1 MTQEGSNAAPDE
13 LPVARQLSELRERLD
28 YVARKSGEAANHVLN
43 AVEQAKAEQERIGA
57 ALREL
62 RGTAAGSALQTAVDR
77 AAAMI
82 ESSSSRAN
90 DQLTDIL
97 LAQGYHDLISQ
108 VLAKAGHLVRQ
119 LEAQLTGHPQDTSS
133 EPVGGGQA
141 SGDLAGPVMDGSR
154 DDVLT
159 DQDEVDALLAK
170 TGF

>member
-1 MTQEGSNAAPDE
+1 MTQQGLSAAPAE
-13 LPVARQLSELRERLD
+13 SQVARQLSELRERLD

-43 AVEQAKAEQERIGA
+43 AVELAKAEQQRIGS
-57 ALREL
+57 ALGEL
-62 RGTAAGSALQTAVDR
+62 RGAAAGSAPQAAVER
-77 AAAMI
+77 AAAVI

-108 VLAKAGHLVRQ
+108 VLAKAGLLVRQ
-119 LEAQLTGHPQDTSS
+119 LETQWTRHPDHTP
-133 EPVGGGQA
+133 EAPVGGGQA
-141 SGDLAGPVMDGSR
+141 SGALAGPVMDDSR

-159 DQDEVDALLAK
+159 DQNEVDALLAK

>member
-1 MTQEGSNAAPDE
+1 MTQEGSNAAPEE

-82 ESSSSRAN
+82 ESSNSRAN

-119 LEAQLTGHPQDTSS
+119 
-133 EPVGGGQA
+133 
-141 SGDLAGPVMDGSR
+141 R
-154 DDVLT
+154 
-159 DQDEVDALLAK
+159 
-170 TGF
+170 

>member
-1 MTQEGSNAAPDE
+1 MTQQGLSAAPAE
-13 LPVARQLSELRERLD
+13 PQAARHLSELRERLD
-28 YVARKSGEAANHVLN
+28 YVARKSSEAANHVLN

-62 RGTAAGSALQTAVDR
+62 RGAAAGSALQTAVDR
-77 AAAMI
+77 AAATI

-97 LAQGYHDLISQ
+97 LAQGYHDLIGQ
-108 VLAKAGHLVRQ
+108 VLAKAGQLAHQ
-119 LEAQLTGHPQDTSS
+119 LEAHLVDRSQDTST
-133 EPVGGGQA
+133 EPGAGGRTSA
-141 SGDLAGPVMDGSR
+141 DLAGPVMDGGR

-159 DQDEVDALLAK
+159 NQAEVDALLAK